1 MADSPDAPPTDGT
14 GPSKTGSGRRSWAST
29 GPALADVAGAPVLI
43 AVPNVSEGRDRVA
56 VGAIGAAYVHGGARL
71 LDTHSDPD
79 HHRSVHTLAGRPGEL
94 APALAAGA
102 AEAIARIDLRRPR
115 GIHPHV
121 GALDVCPVVFLDPQ
135 RRGAASLEA
144 LVAGELL
151 GRLGLPVLLYGDL
164 GGGRTRANLR
174 RGGTE
179 VLAARLAAGELHP
192 DFGPRQLHPTA
203 GAVLVGARPPLLAF
217 NIELAAPADLDDAR
231 RIAALVREGGK
242 EGLPGVRAIGLE
254 LDHPDG
260 IATGAPVAQ
269 VSCNVEDHRAVAL
282 ATLVAAIARHADI
295 AATEVVGLPPAAAFD
310 GFPSAL
316 TVRGRRTLEAALGSI

>member
-1 MADSPDAPPTDGT
+1 MTRVVGPPLDHVAEAPI
-14 GPSKTGSGRRSWAST
+14 
-29 GPALADVAGAPVLI
+29 LI
-43 AVPNVSEGRDRVA
+43 AVPNVSEGRDRAA
-56 VGAIGAAYVHGGARL
+56 VDAIGAAYVRGGARL

-79 HHRSVHTLAGRPGEL
+79 HHRSVHTLAGTPGAL

-102 AEAIARIDLRRPR
+102 EEAIARIDLRHPR

-135 RRGAASLEA
+135 RRGVASLEA

-151 GRLGLPVLLYGDL
+151 GRLGLPVFLYGDL
-164 GGGRTRANLR
+164 GDGRTRADLR
-174 RGGTE
+174 RGGTQ
-179 VLAARLAAGELHP
+179 VLAARLASGELHA
-192 DFGPRQLHPTA
+192 DFGPQRLHPTA

-217 NIELAAPADLDDAR
+217 NIELAAPADVDDAR
-231 RIAALVREGGK
+231 RIAQLVREGGK
-242 EGLPGVRAIGLE
+242 EGLPGVRAIGLALE
-254 LDHPDG
+254 HPDG

-282 ATLVAAIARHADI
+282 ATLVGAVARHADI
-295 AATEVVGLPPAAAFD
+295 AATEVVGLPPAAAFE

-316 TVRGRRTLEAALGSI
+316 PVRRRRTLEAALGADG